1 MSKGVVKFIARLIG
15 GLIIGISTGV
25 ILDKKLN
32 TSPWIMICLIVYV
45 VFGSLFILV
54 KDEEKR
60 KWVKKKYTK
69 KLFSMVCLVL

>member
-60 KWVKKKYTK
+60 K
-69 KLFSMVCLVL
+69 

>member
-1 MSKGVVKFIARLIG
+1 MRKGVVKFIARLIG

-60 KWVKKKYTK
+60 K
-69 KLFSMVCLVL
+69 

>member
-32 TSPWIMICLIVYV
+32 TTPWIMIGLIVYV
-45 VFGSLFILV
+45 VFGSLYILV

-60 KWVKKKYTK
+60 K
-69 KLFSMVCLVL
+69 